1 MSEELL
7 LVGLGDTGASVGL
20 ALKQAGVEAVRVGY
34 DRDARTAK
42 SALQAGAVDRLI
54 QRLETPEGCDLVI
67 VSVAPS
73 LVQASL
79 TAVFAGLPEGAIVL
93 DASPLK
99 AVTLA
104 WMTAE
109 LPAGRY
115 YVGAVPIPAGV
126 DLSPEA
132 LEEVAPAA
140 DRYKGGLLALV
151 VPPGCPEEVVEVALS
166 IGRVLGAS
174 PFFIEAAELD
184 GVAATVE
191 ALPALVGA
199 ALMRLASDSPGWR
212 EARRIAGTPFAR
224 NVSVAG
230 AQSAEELSA
239 SLALNR
245 ANTLARLDML
255 VDELGRLR
263 RLIASGKD
271 DVLADELGIAIKAYD
286 EWLSA
291 RARGDWGAEERRVTD
306 MPDRSGILNR
316 WLGRRPGRRPARK

>member
-7 LVGLGDTGASVGL
+7 LVGLGNTGASIGL

-54 QRLETPEGCDLVI
+54 HRLETPGGCDLVI

-73 LVQASL
+73 LVQESL

-132 LEEVAPAA
+132 LEEVAPQA

-212 EARRIAGTPFAR
+212 EARRIAGTPLPS
-224 NVSVAG
+224 SV
-230 AQSAEELSA
+230 
-239 SLALNR
+239 
-245 ANTLARLDML
+245 
-255 VDELGRLR
+255 
-263 RLIASGKD
+263 
-271 DVLADELGIAIKAYD
+271 
-286 EWLSA
+286 
-291 RARGDWGAEERRVTD
+291 
-306 MPDRSGILNR
+306 
-316 WLGRRPGRRPARK
+316 

>member
-34 DRDARTAK
+34 DQNTRTAK
-42 SALQAGAVDRLI
+42 SALKAGAVDRLVH
-54 QRLETPEGCDLVI
+54 RLETPEGCDLVI
-67 VSVAPS
+67 LSVPPS
-73 LVQASL
+73 LVQESL
-79 TAVFAGLPEGAIVL
+79 AAVFAGLPEGAIIL

-99 AVTLA
+99 SAALA
-104 WMTAE
+104 WVTAE
-109 LPAGRY
+109 LPAGRH

-132 LEEVAPAA
+132 FEEVAPHA
-140 DRYKGGLLALV
+140 DRFKGGLLALV

-166 IGRVLGAS
+166 VGRVLGAD

-230 AQSAEELSA
+230 AQSAEEMGA

-245 ANTLARLDML
+245 ANTLAKLDLL
-255 VDELGRLR
+255 VEELGRLR
-263 RLIASGKD
+263 QLIASGKD
-271 DVLADELGIAIKAYD
+271 DVLAEELGIAIKAYD
-286 EWLSA
+286 DWLRA
-291 RARGDWGAEERRVTD
+291 RAHGDWGAEERRLTGL
-306 MPDRSGILNR
+306 PDRSGILNR
-316 WLGRRPGRRPARK
+316 WLGRRPGRRPDRK